1 MNINVDKLKN
11 TKVIIG
17 IIAII
22 LIIGFVVGLYSSR
35 ILLKSEPEASYF
47 ALNSGSSDNAFILP
61 TTSELAVAEGWEGQG
76 LCIPG
81 RGKFATKETT
91 PYILT
96 YNTAGQLTSIYLISK
111 DEMPLPWKLGE
122 NLLASGVELVD
133 YQHWNLLVHFDNPL
147 SACKT
152 LQSKNTTGYCDPIQC
167 DLRGSGERATPTP
180 YISPTPTPQPSA
192 ILQKVTDNLTSSKP
206 LKLDS
211 GSDPDEISK
220 MIINKATSESANL
233 ANVLSGI
240 VSSLKNTEYES
251 NTWIENISHKGIKGT
266 VKSDLLQ
273 GLVSDVPSSTDLNFT
288 IWITDEHH
296 IKRLKIEGALSAS
309 DSKDSARTFEIS
321 EVE

>member
-1 MNINVDKLKN
+1 MNINLDKLKN

-22 LIIGFVVGLYSSR
+22 LIIGFVVGIYSSI
-35 ILLKSEPEASYF
+35 ILLKSEPETSYF

-111 DEMPLPWKLGE
+111 DEMPSPWKLGE
-122 NLLASGVELVD
+122 NLIASGTELID

-147 SACKT
+147 SACIT

-180 YISPTPTPQPSA
+180 YISPTPTPQASS
-192 ILQKVTDNLTSSKP
+192 IVQKVTANLTSSKP
-206 LKLDS
+206 LNLNSD
-211 GSDPDEISK
+211 SDPDEISK
-220 MIINKATSESANL
+220 MIINNANGNSANL
-233 ANVLSGI
+233 ANVLSDI
-240 VSSLKNTEYES
+240 VSSLQNTEYVS
-251 NTWIENISHKGIKGT
+251 NTWIDNVSHKGIKGT
-266 VKSDLLQ
+266 VNSDLLQ
-273 GLVSDVPSSTDLNFT
+273 GLVSDVPSSIDLNLT
-288 IWITDEHH
+288 IWINDDHH

-309 DSKDSARTFEIS
+309 DSSDSARTFELS

>member
-1 MNINVDKLKN
+1 MNINLDKLKN
-11 TKVIIG
+11 TKIILG
-17 IIAII
+17 ILAII
-22 LIIGFVVGLYSSR
+22 LIIGVLVGFYSSS
-35 ILLKSEPEASYF
+35 ILFESDPEIPYF
-47 ALNSGSSDNAFILP
+47 ALNSDSSDKTVILP
-61 TTSELAVAEGWEGQG
+61 TTAELALSEGWAGQR
-76 LCIPG
+76 LCLPG
-81 RGKFATKETT
+81 RGKFATKENE
-91 PYILT
+91 PYILSYT
-96 YNTAGQLTSIYLISK
+96 TTGELTSIYLISN
-111 DEMPLPWKLGE
+111 DEMPLPWRQGD
-122 NLLASGVELVD
+122 NLVASGTELID

-147 SACKT
+147 SSCKT

-180 YISPTPTPQPSA
+180 YVSPTPTPQPSA

-288 IWITDEHH
+288 IWITDDHH
-296 IKRLKIEGALSAS
+296 IKRLKIEGALNAS

>member
-1 MNINVDKLKN
+1 MNINLDKLKN
-11 TKVIIG
+11 TKIILG
-17 IIAII
+17 ILAII
-22 LIIGFVVGLYSSR
+22 LIIGFAVGLYSSR
-35 ILLKSEPEASYF
+35 TLLKSEPEASYF

-61 TTSELAVAEGWEGQG
+61 TTSELAVTEGWEGQG

-111 DEMPLPWKLGE
+111 DEMPPPWKSGE
-122 NLLASGVELVD
+122 NLIASGIEIVD

-180 YISPTPTPQPSA
+180 YISPTPTPQPSV
-192 ILQKVTDNLTSSKP
+192 ILQKVTANLASSKP

-211 GSDPDEISK
+211 DSDPDEISK
-220 MIINKATSESANL
+220 MIINNANGEPGNL

-240 VSSLKNTEYES
+240 VSSLQNTEYGS
-251 NTWIENISHKGIKGT
+251 NTWIDNVSHKGIKGT
-266 VKSDLLQ
+266 VNSDLLQ

-296 IKRLKIEGALSAS
+296 IKRLKIEGPLSAS

>member
-1 MNINVDKLKN
+1 MNINLDKLKN
-11 TKVIIG
+11 TKIILG
-17 IIAII
+17 TLAII
-22 LIIGFVVGLYSSR
+22 LIIGVLVGFYSSS
-35 ILLKSEPEASYF
+35 ILFESNPEIPYF
-47 ALNSGSSDNAFILP
+47 ALNSDSSDKTVILP
-61 TTSELAVAEGWEGQG
+61 TTAELALSEGWAGQR
-76 LCIPG
+76 LCLPG
-81 RGKFATKETT
+81 RGKFATKENE
-91 PYILT
+91 PYILSYT
-96 YNTAGQLTSIYLISK
+96 TTGELTSIYLISN
-111 DEMPLPWKLGE
+111 DEMPLPWRQGD
-122 NLLASGVELVD
+122 NLVASGTELID

-147 SACKT
+147 SSCKT
-152 LQSKNTTGYCDPIQC
+152 LQSKNTAGYCDAFDC
-167 DLRGSGERATPTP
+167 NLKGSGERATPTP

-288 IWITDEHH
+288 IWITDDHH
-296 IKRLKIEGALSAS
+296 IKRLKIEGALNAS
-309 DSKDSARTFEIS
+309 DSKDSARTFELS

>member
-1 MNINVDKLKN
+1 MNINLDKLKN
-11 TKVIIG
+11 TKIILG
-17 IIAII
+17 ILAII
-22 LIIGFVVGLYSSR
+22 LIIGVLVGFYSSS
-35 ILLKSEPEASYF
+35 ILFESDPEIPYF
-47 ALNSGSSDNAFILP
+47 ALNSDSSDKTVILP
-61 TTSELAVAEGWEGQG
+61 TTAELALSEGWEGQR
-76 LCIPG
+76 LCLPG
-81 RGKFATKETT
+81 RGKFATKENE
-91 PYILT
+91 PYILSYT
-96 YNTAGQLTSIYLISK
+96 TTGELTSIYLISN
-111 DEMPLPWKLGE
+111 DEMPLPWRQGD
-122 NLLASGVELVD
+122 NLVASGTELID

-147 SACKT
+147 SSCKT
-152 LQSKNTTGYCDPIQC
+152 LQSKNTAGYCDAFDC
-167 DLRGSGERATPTP
+167 NLKGSGERATPTP

-273 GLVSDVPSSTDLNFT
+273 GLAPDVPTSTDTDLT
-288 IWITDEHH
+288 IWITDDYH
-296 IKRLKIEGALSAS
+296 IKRLKIEGPLSAS

>member
-1 MNINVDKLKN
+1 MNINLDKLKN
-11 TKVIIG
+11 TKIILG
-17 IIAII
+17 ILAII
-22 LIIGFVVGLYSSR
+22 LIIGVLVGFYSSS
-35 ILLKSEPEASYF
+35 ILFESDPEIPYF
-47 ALNSGSSDNAFILP
+47 ALNSDSSDKTVILP
-61 TTSELAVAEGWEGQG
+61 ATAELAVSEGWAGQR
-76 LCIPG
+76 LCLPG
-81 RGKFATKETT
+81 RGKFATKENE
-91 PYILT
+91 PYILSYT
-96 YNTAGQLTSIYLISK
+96 TTGELTSIYLISN
-111 DEMPLPWKLGE
+111 DEMPLPWRQGD
-122 NLLASGVELVD
+122 NLVASGTELID

-147 SACKT
+147 SSCKT
-152 LQSKNTTGYCDPIQC
+152 LQSKNTAGYCDAFDC
-167 DLRGSGERATPTP
+167 NLKGSGERATPTP
-180 YISPTPTPQPSA
+180 YISPTPTPQPSF
-192 ILQKVTDNLTSSKP
+192 IIQKVTDNLTSSKP

-273 GLVSDVPSSTDLNFT
+273 GLAPDVPTSTDTELT
-288 IWITDEHH
+288 IWITDDYH
-296 IKRLKIEGALSAS
+296 IKRLKIEGPLSAS

>member
-1 MNINVDKLKN
+1 MNINLDKLKN
-11 TKVIIG
+11 TKIILG
-17 IIAII
+17 ILAII
-22 LIIGFVVGLYSSR
+22 LIIGFLVGFYSSS
-35 ILLKSEPEASYF
+35 ILFESDPEIPYF
-47 ALNSGSSDNAFILP
+47 ALNSDSSDKTVILP
-61 TTSELAVAEGWEGQG
+61 TTAELALSEGWAGQR
-76 LCIPG
+76 LCLPG
-81 RGKFATKETT
+81 RGKFATKENE
-91 PYILT
+91 PYILSYT
-96 YNTAGQLTSIYLISK
+96 TTGELTSIYLIST
-111 DEMPLPWKLGE
+111 DEMPPPWRQGD
-122 NLLASGVELVD
+122 NLVASGAELID

-147 SACKT
+147 SSCKT
-152 LQSKNTTGYCDPIQC
+152 LQSKNTAGYCDAFDC
-167 DLRGSGERATPTP
+167 NLKGSGERATPTP

-240 VSSLKNTEYES
+240 VSSLKNTEYGN

-273 GLVSDVPSSTDLNFT
+273 GLVSDVPSSTDVNLT
-288 IWITDEHH
+288 IWITDDHH
-296 IKRLKIEGALSAS
+296 IKRLKIEGALSTS
-309 DSKDSARTFEIS
+309 DSSDSTRTFEIS